1 MSAEETTVADD
12 KAASIWH
19 VDRTA
24 RVSQLISGDPSDPR
38 ALVLVR
44 DNGRNSAFV
53 EIEGTDHPETDPRVL
68 EVEPAPA
75 RGWEE
80 GAGADVDATVVMCTV
95 GSCDMLE
102 DAVRAI
108 LAQDHQRFTLVVVDN
123 APETGLTREKL
134 AGIEDTRLSIVSAS
148 RPGLSRARNRGVLS
162 ARG

>member
-1 MSAEETTVADD
+1 MSAEETTAADH

-53 EIEGTDHPETDPRVL
+53 EIDGTEHPETDPRVL

-80 GAGADVDATVVMCTV
+80 GAGAEVDATVVMCTV
-95 GSCDMLE
+95 GS
-102 DAVRAI
+102 
-108 LAQDHQRFTLVVVDN
+108 
-123 APETGLTREKL
+123 
-134 AGIEDTRLSIVSAS
+134 
-148 RPGLSRARNRGVLS
+148 
-162 ARG
+162 

>member
-1 MSAEETTVADD
+1 MSAEEITTLDD

-53 EIEGTDHPETDPRVL
+53 EIEGTDHPEADPRVL

-102 DAVRAI
+102 DAVRAL

-123 APETGLTREKL
+123 APEH
-134 AGIEDTRLSIVSAS
+134 RLCVSS
-148 RPGLSRARNRGVLS
+148 RPVARP
-162 ARG
+162 